1 MTGNFS
7 STAPFKMVSGF
18 RADLISLRLILNM
31 YFLSLKHAKNP
42 VKAADD
48 LRKFSVKRK
57 TIQGYG
63 RIPRFI
69 GHEGK
74 YYFAEHIPGYPS
86 RNFDSFMEGE
96 LLRIN
101 GNPTG
106 RPLLNTIIYS
116 ITSKCSLRCSHC
128 FDWDNI
134 GPEEHLG
141 SGDLMLILEKLKT
154 TGLTHIQ
161 FGGGEPLLRKGDLIK
176 LIQEARKTMD
186 CWLLTSGFGLTAD
199 VAMELKNAG
208 LTGASISL
216 DHWDGD
222 EHNRFRHHP
231 ESFSWVR
238 DAVKNCREAGILV
251 TLAFCATRQFVT
263 RENVMQYLELAKE
276 WGAGFVKIL
285 EARQTG
291 RFRGQDIML
300 LPSQVDL
307 LTSVYLDS
315 CLNPA
320 FRDYPIVMYPGFDQ
334 RQTGCL
340 GAGNRYMY
348 IDSKG
353 EIHSCPFCH
362 GSVGNAVSDP
372 LTESINKLRIQ
383 GCRIIHTSDY

>member
-1 MTGNFS
+1 MTENLIS
-7 STAPFKMVSGF
+7 AAPFRMVSGF
-18 RADLISLRLILNM
+18 RADMVSLRMILNM
-31 YFLSLKHAKNP
+31 FSLARKHTGNP
-42 VKAADD
+42 VKAANDI
-48 LRKFSVKRK
+48 RKFSVKRK

-69 GHEGK
+69 EHEGR

-86 RNFDSFMEGE
+86 SNFNSFMEGE
-96 LLRIN
+96 LLRIY
-101 GNPTG
+101 GNPQG

-128 FDWDNI
+128 FDWENI
-134 GPEEHLG
+134 GSEEYLD
-141 SGDLMLILEKLKT
+141 SGELMLILEKLKT

-161 FGGGEPLLRKGDLIK
+161 FGGGEPLLRSGDLLN
-176 LIQEARKTMD
+176 LIREAKGTMD
-186 CWLLTSGFGLTAD
+186 CWLLTSGFGLTPD
-199 VAMELKNAG
+199 VASELKNAG

-216 DHWDGD
+216 DHWKEE
-222 EHNRFRHHP
+222 EHNHFRHNP
-231 ESFSWVR
+231 ESFRWVR
-238 DAVKNCREAGILV
+238 EAVKNCREAGILV
-251 TLAFCATRQFVT
+251 TLAFCATSHFVT
-263 RENVMQYLELAKE
+263 RENVMKYLELAKD

-291 RFRGQDIML
+291 RFRGKDIML
-300 LPSQVDL
+300 SPEQVDL
-307 LTSVYLDS
+307 LTSIYLDS
-315 CLNPA
+315 CIKPS
-320 FRDYPIVMYPGFDQ
+320 FSDYPIVMYPGFDQ

-372 LTESINKLRIQ
+372 LIESIKRLRSQ